1 MRVDTSVIIAVRN
14 GRTYVTEAMTSV
26 LRQFDESDE
35 LIVVDDASDDDTLTV
50 VSAVVDKR
58 LRMVTSPKRGVSAA
72 RNAGLAAARG
82 NFVAFLDH
90 DDYWPAGR
98 HQAMLRMLSENPILD
113 AVFGRVRVEFAPGV
127 LPSPEYR
134 ALDGQFLHG
143 VSVCGGLYRR
153 RILDKVD
160 GFAEDMR
167 FGEDVDYNLRLLN
180 AGMQIG
186 LCEADAL
193 VYRRHDSNMTN
204 DRQGFRQG
212 FVDILRR
219 KLERERRDPTSAD
232 MDDLH

>member
-1 MRVDTSVIIAVRN
+1 MRVDTSVIIAVHN

-26 LRQFDESDE
+26 LRQFNESDE
-35 LIVVDDASDDDTLTV
+35 LIVVDDASNDDTLTV

-58 LRMVTSPKRGVSAA
+58 LRVVTSPKRGVSAA

-82 NFVAFLDH
+82 NFAAFLDH

-98 HQAMLRMLSENPILD
+98 HKAMLRMLSENPILD

-127 LPSPEYR
+127 LPSPKYL

-219 KLERERRDPTSAD
+219 KLERERRDLTSRD
-232 MDDLH
+232 MDDSH